1 MKKCA
6 ICENED
12 QDDMNYCSACGQ
24 KYPEQ
29 SAPPTQPPTPPPAPI
44 TDDPTPPPPAP
55 EPVISKGRIVF
66 SNSSIDFDEHQ
77 KVVGRAELSNEIK
90 NQGKD
95 PLQVSRQH
103 FTIYSTS
110 GKYYIVDG
118 VTSVQEKPSSN
129 HTKVNGKDITEQGD
143 IELHH
148 QDQIEIATIITCTFE
163 GPEHTGIHDSPNSN
177 SSDSPPPP
185 PTGGSDS
192 PPPPPTDDDIRN
204 KYDNMPE
211 L

>member
-29 SAPPTQPPTPPPAPI
+29 SAPPPPEGPP
-44 TDDPTPPPPAP
+44 P

-185 PTGGSDS
+185 PT
-192 PPPPPTDDDIRN
+192 DDDIRN